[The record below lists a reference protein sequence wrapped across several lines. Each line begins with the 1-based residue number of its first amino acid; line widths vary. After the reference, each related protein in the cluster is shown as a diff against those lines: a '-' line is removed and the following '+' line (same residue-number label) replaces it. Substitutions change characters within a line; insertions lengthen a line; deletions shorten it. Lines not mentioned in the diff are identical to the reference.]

1 MTRLQPGGQAQGPVP
16 GIRKDTDQKN
26 QTAAL
31 QRFFLK
37 TDVNIT
43 GGERMKIKQNPQGNV
58 MILELSGKIMGGPD
72 FDKFKE
78 EIAKM
83 IEGGFKNV
91 ILDMSG
97 VPWINSTGLGIL
109 ITGYHS
115 IKAAEGTMKI
125 CNVKER
131 VLSIFYI
138 SQLENIFDVYE
149 TLDQAL
155 AAYSG

>member
-1 MTRLQPGGQAQGPVP
+1 
-16 GIRKDTDQKN
+16 
-26 QTAAL
+26 
-31 QRFFLK
+31 
-37 TDVNIT
+37 
-43 GGERMKIKQNPQGNV
+43 MKIKQNPTDNV

-78 EIAKM
+78 EIAKVV
-83 IEGGFKNV
+83 EGGYRKV

-115 IKAAEGTMKI
+115 IKAAEGSMMI
-125 CNVKER
+125 CSVKER

-149 TLDQAL
+149 TREEAL
-155 AAYSG
+155 KSVAS

>member
-1 MTRLQPGGQAQGPVP
+1 
-16 GIRKDTDQKN
+16 
-26 QTAAL
+26 
-31 QRFFLK
+31 
-37 TDVNIT
+37 
-43 GGERMKIKQNPQGNV
+43 MKIKQNPTDNV

-78 EIAKM
+78 EIAKVV
-83 IEGGFKNV
+83 EGGYRKV

-115 IKAAEGTMKI
+115 IKAAEGSMMI
-125 CNVKER
+125 CSVKER

-149 TLDQAL
+149 TREEAL
-155 AAYSG
+155 KSLAS

>member
-1 MTRLQPGGQAQGPVP
+1 
-16 GIRKDTDQKN
+16 
-26 QTAAL
+26 
-31 QRFFLK
+31 
-37 TDVNIT
+37 
-43 GGERMKIKQNPQGNV
+43 MKIKQNPQDNV
-58 MILELSGKIMGGPD
+58 MVLELSGKIMGGPD
-72 FDKFKE
+72 FDKFKG
-78 EIAKM
+78 EITDLV
-83 IEGGFKNV
+83 EGGYKNL

-138 SQLENIFDVYE
+138 SQLGI
-149 TLDQAL
+149 TPGR
-155 AAYSG
+155 SS

>member
-1 MTRLQPGGQAQGPVP
+1 
-16 GIRKDTDQKN
+16 
-26 QTAAL
+26 
-31 QRFFLK
+31 
-37 TDVNIT
+37 
-43 GGERMKIKQNPQGNV
+43 MKIKQNLKGEI
-58 MILELSGKIMGGPD
+58 MILSLSGKIMGGPD
-72 FDKFKE
+72 FDKFKG
-78 EIAKM
+78 EITDLV
-83 IEGGFKNV
+83 EGGYKNL

-149 TLDQAL
+149 SLDEAL
-155 AAYSG
+155 KAATE

>member
-1 MTRLQPGGQAQGPVP
+1 
-16 GIRKDTDQKN
+16 
-26 QTAAL
+26 
-31 QRFFLK
+31 
-37 TDVNIT
+37 
-43 GGERMKIKQNPQGNV
+43 MKIKQNPAENV

-72 FDKFKE
+72 FDKFKG
-78 EIAKM
+78 EIAQVV
-83 IEGGFKNV
+83 EGGYKNV

-115 IKAAEGTMKI
+115 IKAAEGTMMI

-149 TLDQAL
+149 TREEAL
-155 AAYSG
+155 KSVAS